1 VVTRVAVTGAAGR
14 IGQGVV
20 ALLRS
25 RGKDVVA
32 VDCVRPPRENL
43 ARENLA
49 RDNSDESVAWLHV
62 EMTDYDSVVKSFAD
76 CDGLVHLAAIARPG
90 ILPDAEVHANNV
102 VSSYNALRAAIEVG
116 IVRISQASS
125 INAIGAAWSRWPR
138 YDYLPLD
145 ERHPSYVEDPYS
157 LSKLIC
163 EQQADA
169 LVRRYSE
176 VGIASLR
183 FHMVVADRAK
193 AVENY
198 RGAAVDVAVKNLWGY
213 TTLAASAGACLL
225 GLEGENPGHEAFQ
238 IVAPDQ
244 LGGSPSAELAG
255 RYFPGVP
262 LRENLSEGEGFFD
275 CSKAGRLLSWRHD
288 DW

>member
-1 VVTRVAVTGAAGR
+1 MVTRVAVTGAAGR
-14 IGQGVV
+14 VGQGVV

-32 VDCVRPPRENL
+32 VDCVPPPQDNL
-43 ARENLA
+43 DDGVVWR
-49 RDNSDESVAWLHV
+49 RV
-62 EMTDYDSVVKSFAD
+62 EMTDYDAVVKAFAD

-90 ILPDAEVHANNV
+90 ILPDAHVHANNV
-102 VSSYNALRAAIEVG
+102 VSSYNALRAAIDAG

-145 ERHPSYVEDPYS
+145 EGHPSYVEDPYS

-169 LVRRYSE
+169 LARRYSE

-183 FHMVVADRAK
+183 FHMVVPDRAK

-198 RGAAVDVAVKNLWGY
+198 KGAAEDVAVKNLWGY

-225 GLEGENPGHEAFQ
+225 GLEVESSGHEAFQ

-244 LGGSPSAELAG
+244 LGGSPSVELAE
-255 RYFPGVP
+255 RHFPGVP
-262 LRENLSEGEGFFD
+262 LRENLSDCEGFFD
-275 CSKAGRLLSWRHD
+275 CSKAGRLLGWRHD

>member
-1 VVTRVAVTGAAGR
+1 M
-14 IGQGVV
+14 V

-25 RGKDVVA
+25 RGIDVVA
-32 VDCVRPPRENL
+32 VDCIPPPRHNL
-43 ARENLA
+43 DDGVVWVR
-49 RDNSDESVAWLHV
+49 V
-62 EMTDYDSVVKSFAD
+62 EMSDYDAVLKSFAG

-90 ILPDAEVHANNV
+90 ILPDAQVHANNV
-102 VSSYNALRAAIEVG
+102 VTSYNALRAAIEVG
-116 IVRISQASS
+116 IARISQASS

-169 LVRRYSE
+169 LVRRYDG

-183 FHMVVADRAK
+183 FHMVVPDRAK

-198 RGAAVDVAVKNLWGY
+198 KGAAGDVPVKNLWGY

-225 GLEGENPGHEAFQ
+225 GLEGESSGHEAFQ

-244 LGGSPSAELAG
+244 LGGSSS
-255 RYFPGVP
+255 VV
-262 LRENLSEGEGFFD
+262 
-275 CSKAGRLLSWRHD
+275 
-288 DW
+288 

>member
-1 VVTRVAVTGAAGR
+1 MVTRVAVTGAAGR
-14 IGQGVV
+14 VGQGVI

-32 VDCVRPPRENL
+32 IDSVPAPGDT
-43 ARENLA
+43 
-49 RDNSDESVAWLHV
+49 SDDGVVWRRV
-62 EMTDYDSVVKSFAD
+62 EMTDYEAVVGSFAG

-90 ILPDAEVHANNV
+90 VLPDAQVHANNV
-102 VSSYNALRAAIEVG
+102 VSSYNALRAAIELG

-125 INAIGAAWSRWPR
+125 INAIGAAWSRWPH

-145 ERHPSYVEDPYS
+145 EGHRSYVEDPYS

-163 EQQADA
+163 ELQADA
-169 LVRRYSE
+169 LARRYSG

-183 FHMVVADRAK
+183 FHMVVPDRAR
-193 AVENY
+193 AVETY
-198 RGAAVDVAVKNLWGY
+198 EDRGVAGDTAIKNLWGY

-225 GLEGENPGHEAFQ
+225 ALEGDSAGHEAFQ

-244 LGGSPSAELAG
+244 LGGSPSVELAQ

-262 LRENLSEGEGFFD
+262 LRADLSECEGFFD
-275 CSKAGRLLSWRHD
+275 CSKAGRLLGWRHD
-288 DW
+288 EW